1 MIAEKKG
8 LCRVLFLLY
17 WGKMS
22 SNYREGL
29 VKALI
34 KFYEGGIEAHRMN
47 IQVLLGSHVGLAEHK
62 QDIERT
68 AKMKAKLRGT
78 PATESDIKFVGQGYL
93 SGDNVSNI
101 AQRIYRSPAFV
112 KAIIERI
119 GVPMKLPESDY
130 EGIRNA
136 MLPEQCVA
144 ESFEVGEI
152 VWAIRKNYPAKIVRE
167 INVQH
172 QVENAGYACQ
182 GDPKKAVNYEEKY
195 GAKMYLIYTIETTDL
210 SNTFF
215 PHLSYAGSYC
225 TQLAYDLGSLRH
237 LEKYGV
243 DIYNI

>member
-1 MIAEKKG
+1 MRIKKHENLTKQSIAKVISLLEQDKPITKKEA
-8 LCRVLFLLY
+8 C
-17 WGKMS
+17 
-22 SNYREGL
+22 
-29 VKALI
+29 
-34 KFYEGGIEAHRMN
+34 GILN
-47 IQVLLGSHVGLAEHK
+47 ITYNTTRLANIIAEHK

-78 PATESDIKFVGQGYL
+78 PATESDIKFVVQGYL

-112 KAIIERI
+112 KSIIERI

-144 ESFEVGEI
+144 ESFEEGEI

-167 INVQH
+167 ITVQH